1 MGSDDKAADDRGGGT
16 LLSERVRR
24 SSLYPLCKAEECLI
38 YRRRN
43 NLTQAQMSEI
53 YLVPRRRY
61 GEMEADGQI
70 ELEQDVLPLTANEE
84 CYLLRKRSGLTQE
97 QVAEQIGVTRYW
109 LNQIELGKAASDKL
123 EAFWNEG

>member
-1 MGSDDKAADDRGGGT
+1 
-16 LLSERVRR
+16 
-24 SSLYPLCKAEECLI
+24 
-38 YRRRN
+38 
-43 NLTQAQMSEI
+43 MSEI